1 MGIFWLQRIF
11 LLFKKISL
19 CLGEA
24 QKSPIS
30 IIDTHKKRLQSK
42 NKSASKC
49 HTYLRR
55 TADKVFDFL
64 IARKYGQKGRQVEL
78 SFRELKAQIYWP
90 TTDQKVRGSNPC
102 GRTWMTFKFSSQ
114 RKVLFSF

>member
-1 MGIFWLQRIF
+1 MRNVILDFGLKG
-11 LLFKKISL
+11 LS
-19 CLGEA
+19 
-24 QKSPIS
+24 S
-30 IIDTHKKRLQSK
+30 IIVSRKKRLQSK

-78 SFRELKAQIYWP
+78 VFRKLKAQIYWP
-90 TTDQKVRGSNPC
+90 TTDQKVRGPNSC
-102 GRTWMTFKFSSQ
+102 GRTSNTSTGKLNALIAN
-114 RKVLFSF
+114 K